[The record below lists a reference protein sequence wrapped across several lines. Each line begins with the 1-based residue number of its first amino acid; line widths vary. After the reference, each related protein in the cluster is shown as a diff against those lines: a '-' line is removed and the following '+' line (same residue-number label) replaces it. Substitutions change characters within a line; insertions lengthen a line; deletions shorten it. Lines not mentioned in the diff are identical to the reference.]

1 MNKILEFLPGAAFWV
16 LALAA
21 QVSGFTSSI
30 VAATLALIGALMLSL
45 ATFHHVYRWHIH
57 RTAIGRHALDSWYL
71 IGTFTFIG
79 MLAISVAAFGLGARA
94 TAATKE
100 EKPSGAGAQ
109 KTNVESSPLKDIDVT
124 WGIDGTIW
132 LTGVYTRS
140 GTNLTAYV
148 AGYSPETFNTTIGA
162 PRRDMWAYM
171 PSAGVRSAT
180 SSEPKFSR
188 DTQARIRIG
197 SLSEIENRWMLV
209 AGDKRV
215 GTYRGGFLGVISLST
230 DQQENAGRIPFA
242 IVSRATVANT
252 DAIPI
257 LIGPR
262 IINFQLSMLAEEA
275 Q

>member
-1 MNKILEFLPGAAFWV
+1 M

-21 QVSGFTSSI
+21 QVSGFTSSSI
-30 VAATLALIGALMLSL
+30 AATLAGAGTLMLSL
-45 ATFHHVYRWHIH
+45 PAFHYVHRWHVH
-57 RTAIGRHALDSWYL
+57 RTASGRRALDSWYFIVTFVI
-71 IGTFTFIG
+71 IGV
-79 MLAISVAAFGLGARA
+79 LAIGAAAFGLGARA
-94 TAATKE
+94 TATSE
-100 EKPSGAGAQ
+100 ERAPSASQ
-109 KTNVESSPLKDIDVT
+109 KANAESPPLKDIDVI
-124 WGIDGTIW
+124 WDIDGTIW

-180 SSEPKFSR
+180 STEPKFSR
-188 DTQARIRIG
+188 DTQARIKIG
-197 SLSEIENRWMLV
+197 SLSEIENRWIFI
-209 AGDKRV
+209 AGDKRL

-252 DAIPI
+252 DVMPVV
-257 LIGPR
+257 IGPR
-262 IINFQLSMLAEEA
+262 IIQFQLSMLSEPGN
-275 Q
+275 